1 MFKYIPLIL
10 IPFILLTGCAAKQTP
25 PPVVETIY
33 IREKVEISPIYLA
46 RCIPNK
52 PMQQDRYMKLSLSE
66 RESYLSE
73 YIIHLMGVLGK
84 CNMQLEYIEKPQ
96 TN

>member
-10 IPFILLTGCAAKQTP
+10 IPFILLTGCATSQNP

-33 IREKVEISPIYLA
+33 VREKVEINPIYLA

-52 PMQQDRYMKLSLSE
+52 PMQQDKYIKLSLSE
-66 RESYLSE
+66 RESYLTE
-73 YIIHLMGVLGK
+73 YVIHLIGVLGK
-84 CNMQLEYIEKPQ
+84 CNMQLEHIEKRQ